1 MTNPIF
7 QPGVAGVRM
16 PYGQPVRRE
25 GNGAGRLFPLRIKLD
40 WQGTPVPEIYDG
52 VLEMV
57 GVLRRKTGSVCRRG
71 EQLPTHAEEG
81 EAVDI
86 ATEGH
91 IMAVDGD
98 GLTISVNLSNGRA
111 I

>member
-1 MTNPIF
+1 MTNPVY
-7 QPGVAGVRM
+7 QPGVAGTRM

-40 WQGTPVPEIYDG
+40 WQGSPVPDVYDG

-57 GVLRRKTGSVCRRG
+57 GVLRRVGGSYVTRG
-71 EQLPTHAEEG
+71 EILPTHAEEG
-81 EAVDI
+81 EPVEL